1 MPNPPSWISEQ
12 DHSYIKNL
20 FSSKTFYGTLYVPIG
35 SEAAY
40 RNSFCWN
47 KFYEI
52 IEGIPDDI
60 DNICSLSVGASGGGS
75 LSFSGK
81 TVTSGTTSMSVESG
95 SGVTLSIIP
104 NEGYR
109 VASLVVNGN
118 DVTADIVDDK
128 YTLEDIS
135 EDTSVVATFEIDK
148 FNRAKMD
155 TNDDGEVNSADVVR
169 IYNYIITGE

>member
-1 MPNPPSWISEQ
+1 MPVCEKHISF
-12 DHSYIKNL
+12 D
-20 FSSKTFYGTLYVPIG
+20 
-35 SEAAY
+35 
-40 RNSFCWN
+40 
-47 KFYEI
+47 I
-52 IEGIPDDI
+52 I
-60 DNICSLSVGASGGGS
+60 V
-75 LSFSGK
+75 SFSGK